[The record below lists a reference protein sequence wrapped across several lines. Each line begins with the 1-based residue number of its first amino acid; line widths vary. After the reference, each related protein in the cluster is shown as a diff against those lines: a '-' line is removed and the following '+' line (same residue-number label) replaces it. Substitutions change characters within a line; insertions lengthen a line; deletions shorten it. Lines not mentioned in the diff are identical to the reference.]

1 VTSRVW
7 DTARVSDLANVFLE
21 AREEAPEAAAR
32 DAVARA
38 LDDAIAS
45 AKSAHPAI
53 VVDVAAWVRA
63 LADHSPRPLL
73 PDMPLGEMLVADH
86 YLAFA
91 CAMGDTNAVAAC
103 DAILVREAGFA
114 ADGTRMHTSVR
125 DEAAQIVRTQLLA
138 PRDGKPAAIGD
149 YAGRGALRS
158 WLRVC
163 VSRELVRLA
172 KAQQRSEPLEEHL
185 IADPGY
191 GDDPAL
197 EELKAKYRAELA
209 DAFRTALTELPAR
222 DRTLLRYQLIDGLNI
237 DEIGTIFRVHRATA
251 ARWLAKIRDDL
262 VSRTRSLMAASLG
275 VDTAEA
281 ASIVRLVQSQ
291 LDMSVIRHLGPPPKK
306 R

>member
-1 VTSRVW
+1 VGV
-7 DTARVSDLANVFLE
+7 
-21 AREEAPEAAAR
+21 
-32 DAVARA
+32 
-38 LDDAIAS
+38 LDPTPLDP
-45 AKSAHPAI
+45 AK
-53 VVDVAAWVRA
+53 
-63 LADHSPRPLL
+63 
-73 PDMPLGEMLVADH
+73 PLGEILVTDH

-91 CAMGDTNAVAAC
+91 CAAGDAAAVAEC

-114 ADGTRMHTSVR
+114 ADGTKMHASVR
-125 DEAAQIVRTQLLA
+125 DEATQVIRAQLLA
-138 PRDGKPAAIGD
+138 PREGKPAAIGD

-172 KAQQRSEPLEEHL
+172 KAQQRAEPLEEHL

-197 EELKAKYRAELA
+197 GELKAKYRAELA

-222 DRTLLRYQLIDGLNI
+222 ERTLLRYQLIDGLTI
-237 DEIGTIFRVHRATA
+237 DEVGAIFRVHRATA

-262 VSRTRSLMAASLG
+262 VTRTRELMAVALG

-291 LDMSVIRHLGPPPKK
+291 LDVSVIRHLGPPPKK

>member
-1 VTSRVW
+1 MLT
-7 DTARVSDLANVFLE
+7 DAFLDARGEPAD
-21 AREEAPEAAAR
+21 AAAR
-32 DAVARA
+32 AAVEAALVDAVARVKA
-38 LDDAIAS
+38 AYPTVAADL
-45 AKSAHPAI
+45 
-53 VVDVAAWVRA
+53 AAWVRA
-63 LADHSPRPLL
+63 LAELAPRPLD
-73 PDMPLGEMLVADH
+73 PAQPLGEVLVADH

-91 CAMGDTNAVAAC
+91 CAAGDAAAIAEC

-114 ADGTRMHTSVR
+114 ADGTRMHASVR
-125 DEAAQIVRTQLLA
+125 DEATQIVRTQLLA
-138 PRDGKPAAIGD
+138 PREGKPAAIGD
-149 YAGRGALRS
+149 YAGRGLLRS

-172 KAQQRSEPLEEHL
+172 KAQQRSAPLEEHL
-185 IADPGY
+185 VADPGY
-191 GDDPAL
+191 GEDPAL

-222 DRTLLRYQLIDGLNI
+222 DRTLLRYQLIDGLTI
-237 DEIGTIFRVHRATA
+237 DEIGAIFRVHRATA

-262 VSRTRSLMAASLG
+262 VARTRSLMAASLG

-291 LDMSVIRHLGPPPKK
+291 LDMSVIRHLGPPPK

>member
-1 VTSRVW
+1 VDNVAAAFLAARGESVSDVAPLERALGDAVTTASAAWPSVKVDVEAW
-7 DTARVSDLANVFLE
+7 ARVLGELS
-21 AREEAPEAAAR
+21 PTP
-32 DAVARA
+32 
-38 LDDAIAS
+38 LDP
-45 AKSAHPAI
+45 AKPF
-53 VVDVAAWVRA
+53 
-63 LADHSPRPLL
+63 
-73 PDMPLGEMLVADH
+73 GEMLVIDH

-91 CAMGDTNAVAAC
+91 CAAGDTAAVAAC

-114 ADGTRMHTSVR
+114 ADGTRMHASAR
-125 DEAAQIVRTQLLA
+125 DEATQSIRAQLLA
-138 PRDGKPAAIGD
+138 PREGKPAAIGD

-163 VSRELVRLA
+163 VSRELVKIA
-172 KAQQRSEPLEEHL
+172 KAQQRTEPLEDQL
-185 IADPGY
+185 VADPGY

-222 DRTLLRYQLIDGLNI
+222 ERTLLRYQLIDGLTI
-237 DEIGTIFRVHRATA
+237 DEIGAIFRVHRATS

-262 VSRTRSLMAASLG
+262 VMRTREMMAEALG

-291 LDMSVIRHLGPPPKK
+291 LDVSVIRHLGPPPKK